1 MRLQHQTTFGGPD
14 APDEEKGN
22 CYPVAIA
29 SLLGVDAGRV
39 PNFIRAD
46 DYVDETAAW
55 LAERGLAIIG
65 FECNPVEHVE
75 QWRDRVTTI
84 ASGRS
89 PRGDWQ
95 HAVLWR
101 GGKLLHDPH
110 PSGDGIVGEPTY
122 YEVLIVIDPDLLRQ
136 WLEEAKAA

>member
-1 MRLQHQTTFGGPD
+1 MKPQHQTTFGGPD
-14 APDEEKGN
+14 APPEERGN
-22 CYPVAIA
+22 CFAVAIA
-29 SLLGVDAGRV
+29 SLLGVDAAHV

-46 DYVDETAAW
+46 DYIEETAAW
-55 LAERGLAIIG
+55 MAERGLAIIG
-65 FECNPVEHVE
+65 FETNPVAFVP

-89 PRGDWQ
+89 PRGDWE

-110 PSGDGIVGEPTY
+110 PSGDGIVGAPTY
-122 YEVLIVIDPDLLRQ
+122 YEVLVVIDPDDLRR
-136 WLEEAKAA
+136 WLEEARS